1 MIMIINNNI
10 FGISL
15 VGKGFRWRSYGLVN
29 ENGEKFMWKEFSLVY
44 IKVVSFN

>member
-15 VGKGFRWRSYGLVN
+15 VGKGFCWRSYGLVN
-29 ENGEKFMWKEFSLVY
+29 ENGEKFMWKEFLLVY